1 MTVFTKTIPDY
12 QGTSQD
18 SALIRDLTA
27 ENEQLRETLK
37 NLLEQA
43 THNHQVMRRHQAFD
57 LQVVGASGFTELIGS
72 IVQTLPLIA
81 ELDVVTLTL
90 LDHGG
95 DIHRVLQNLGVDFNC
110 YPNLLFVE
118 NEAEL
123 GNLPLASH
131 QASMGLFNAQ
141 QHRQLFPA
149 DLTTPASV
157 AIVPLLRNKRLIGS
171 LNLGSRDPARFTAN
185 LGTDFIE
192 HMASI
197 IAISLENVISNEL
210 LKYISLTD
218 PLTGV
223 HNRRFFDRR
232 LLEEIGR
239 ARRQG
244 YPLAC
249 MYIDIDFFKQIND
262 TVGHQG
268 GDDVLRELATRIKAE
283 LRLSDALARFGG
295 EEFVVLLIDANST
308 SACMVAERIRLGIA
322 NQPFKLRTGRY
333 CDVTVSIG
341 VATLCD
347 LGGTERN
354 KPIETIAQNF
364 LELADHAL
372 YEAKEYGRNRVVC
385 TK

>member
-1 MTVFTKTIPDY
+1 MTVSTKTIPDY
-12 QGTSQD
+12 KGAPQD
-18 SALIRDLTA
+18 SALIRELTA
-27 ENEQLRETLK
+27 ENQQLRETLK

-57 LQVVGASGFTELIGS
+57 LQVVGASSFTELIGS

-95 DIHRVLQNLGVDFNC
+95 DIHRVMQNLGVDFNC
-110 YPNLLFVE
+110 YPNLLFIE
-118 NEAEL
+118 NETEL
-123 GNLPLASH
+123 GSLPLASH
-131 QASMGLFNAQ
+131 QAAMGGFDAQ
-141 QHRQLFPA
+141 LHRQMFPA

-171 LNLGSRDPARFTAN
+171 LNLGSRDPDRFTAN

-244 YPLAC
+244 YALSC

-341 VATLCD
+341 VATLSD
-347 LGGTERN
+347 LSGTERS
-354 KPIETIAQNF
+354 KPIETIAQTF
-364 LELADHAL
+364 LEQADHAL

-385 TK
+385 AK